1 MKILVFEY
9 VTGGGL
15 SHQALPA
22 GLAREGGLMLMALL
36 NDLACV
42 TGIETIVFRDP
53 RLGQPLNHHPG
64 QRWIMSQPDRDIW
77 DQLAA
82 EIRQVDAVWP
92 IAPETDGTLERAC
105 AMVERAGK
113 CLLNSPSRTVRLAS
127 SKGRTLERLAAC
139 GMAVVPSVRTGTIPR
154 QPPFAFP
161 LVAKPDDGAGC
172 EGSRIMISMV
182 DWQSFLDSPKSGEWL
197 VQPLIEGD
205 PLSLSVIFSDGEAR
219 VLTVNRQLIRR
230 KDEGFILE
238 GCQVNALSDTQGVLA
253 RLADD
258 IAAAIPDLWGYSGV
272 DLIHSDQGFH
282 VLEINPRLTSSYAGI
297 REAIGV
303 NVADCVLHLAETG
316 RLPTPRIFS
325 GQMMETVWHTAG

>member
-22 GLAREGGLMLMALL
+22 GLAREGELMLMALL
-36 NDLACV
+36 NDLACI
-42 TGIETIVFRDP
+42 TGIEVIVFRDR
-53 RLGQPLNHHPG
+53 RLGQPSNHHPG
-64 QRWIMSQPDRDIW
+64 RRWVMTQPDRDVW

-82 EIRQVDAVWP
+82 EIRQADAVWP

-113 CLLNSPSRTVRLAS
+113 CLLNSPSRAVQLAS
-127 SKGRTLERLAAC
+127 SKGCTLERLAAC
-139 GMAVVPSVRTGTIPR
+139 GLAVVPSVRAGTIPR
-154 QPPFAFP
+154 DPPFAFP

-172 EGSRIMISMV
+172 EGSRIMISME
-182 DWQSFLDSPKSGEWL
+182 DWHSFLDRPKSGEWL

-205 PLSLSVIFSDGEAR
+205 PLSLSVIFSGGEAR

-230 KDEGFILE
+230 KDERFVLE
-238 GCQVNALSDTQGVLA
+238 GCQVNVPSDAQGMLT
-253 RLADD
+253 RLAEG
-258 IAAAIPDLWGYSGV
+258 IAEAIPDLWGYSGV
-272 DLIHSDQGFH
+272 DLIHGDQGFQ

-297 REAIGV
+297 RDAIGV
-303 NVADCVLHLAETG
+303 NVASCVLNLAETG
-316 RLPTPRIFS
+316 RLPPPRTFT
-325 GQMMETVWHTAG
+325 GQLMETVWQTV